1 MPRDEDTVD
10 RIFAG
15 NLDNLPPLSS
25 KVVRIFTSST
35 FTDML
40 MERNTL
46 MEYVYP
52 KIKEYCREK
61 HGLEYQ
67 VVDMRW
73 GVRDEMTDEHMTTAL
88 CMNELRGCQKY
99 SMGPNFIYFGA
110 QKYGYRPIPS
120 EIDTAEL
127 ELLREALVQMGNDVH
142 LLDKWYRKD
151 SNKVPA
157 ESVLLPIS
165 THLVHFLNKRQPK
178 LQARDAGIWWGT
190 LGKLQLMLRKAARAL
205 YQNDKFNEEEMHN
218 YRMAVTEREVR
229 NGCITMPDEYVKDH
243 VIIYTRILK
252 NINLQNLKRASA
264 FIDIMDRHVDQEAQD
279 FLTYY
284 RDVLAKNKMLDNK
297 GIYKR
302 YEIEWIGR
310 EGLAPETHDAYLKEF
325 INHFYKN
332 TLKLIDRAMRKED
345 NSPQGRIVTE
355 LLQHLHS
362 CKNNCDVFYGRES
375 ELERM
380 REYITASSSK
390 PFVLYGAGGSGKSA
404 LLSKTALMSR
414 QEWLLPSVPLLMC
427 RYCGTTP
434 NSTALGPLLKSI
446 CQQISYTFM
455 LPFEDIPDDT
465 VPVTAFLKELLKLAT
480 AEKPLLIFLD
490 SVDELTGSTDS
501 NKMSWL
507 PLKLP
512 PHCKIVVSCTYEDGN
527 PALMQDLTFLRQMF
541 EDDSQ
546 FLEVTALGS
555 ELAWNVMQLWMDNA
569 GRTLTNY
576 QWRTVANALN
586 SCSLPI
592 FSKLVFQ
599 EVCRWKSYTAPE
611 RTVLNSNVQDSVFQL
626 FQRVENKHGWMLVS
640 HALAYV
646 TASKNGVSEPEIED
660 FISLDDK
667 VLDDIYQYH
676 LPPTRRIPPLLWT
689 RVRSDLPGYLADS
702 EADGVCVI
710 NYYHKQF
717 KRAAKRRYFLDD
729 TDYLYFHSYMA
740 DYFLG
745 TYGGGI
751 LKPFRYTEIQKHTFN
766 LKSKDDSKDR
776 QVPAM
781 PLAYYNK
788 QGKRTRFNLRKF
800 TELPFQLVRCFRY
813 KDLYDNVL
821 FNYQWLYNKM
831 CALPLPEVLGD
842 FEDAIK
848 NIRPDPT
855 KTDTIHKEISLVAD
869 SLRLGGAILK
879 FYPGMLAAQL
889 VGRLLP
895 EIEDSDNIRNLLRQC
910 DDEGIKQNALVPT
923 YHCMHTPGGPLKYS
937 LEGHQFAIFAMKL
950 TSDNRYII
958 SVSNKFITFDVVTSD
973 LARQVYP
980 KVEGLMIGLELSSD
994 NKFAAA
1000 FTNNNQT
1007 ILLNTLI
1014 GEFFI
1019 IDNPLGAGETVQ
1031 GLVILDTNLVIYG
1044 QKTWSIFDLRGN
1056 FVKNNTYDGAG
1067 EILRLSM
1074 VDSLDNYSV
1083 TSWSGDTEQPTMTLQ
1098 TFRAN
1103 IPANPLQGHSAL
1115 ALNIKQSRAFI
1126 CGVGNTASHQVSC
1139 YVYKD
1144 GFWMRNNS
1152 FQDNEERILMLELSK
1167 SETWC
1172 MATLQNGFKLWEIET
1187 GKQVQLRLPAGVR
1200 NISKSHNQ
1208 SSSIVLSKN
1217 DILAVSGI
1225 RQEII
1230 VWDMKTGSLVKRLA
1244 AHFQRIVEIKS
1255 LVTGNENCVLTSSID
1270 RSIKVW
1276 NLDYIFEKEQH
1287 IDKHE
1292 LTIDSVSI
1300 STKAQIAVVVTR
1312 SCIGIWDF
1320 MTGKLKFK
1328 LANSAL
1334 GAIITQALVNEE
1346 GTHVVAAE
1354 SGELL
1359 YWDIRTKKVIFKDRQ
1374 EDIQQI
1380 FFYKNQTR
1388 CVVVSRSGS
1397 RGGFTALVVSR
1408 SFPGGEIQW
1417 QFKYEFAAFIKVVM
1431 SSDEHNIISYDAD
1444 KNKSTLNIFN
1454 MKTGNLVNFTIKY
1467 PAFKEVLKLV
1477 ALPDKPSVVAMI
1489 DVDKGNLI
1497 DISQKK
1503 FVKSIPFWDGTC
1515 SKDGRYGLYAPA
1527 TGGMEMLDLRTGKVC
1542 KTLIPKISE
1551 GIFDVMAVFNAT
1563 NEYVL
1568 YYHSGRKTIRAFRR
1582 KDGNMI
1588 ANFRVQADLKGM
1600 ETTADGRSVVLG
1612 MGDGSMTTLTIA
1624 DPTKSGITEYLKS
1637 LPSRNPE
1644 KASSGP
1650 VKCSRITNSSIYLQN
1665 GVEYPSPYN
1674 YSIYTDYL
1682 KALQQCIPPASP
1694 SL

>member
-1 MPRDEDTVD
+1 MPRDEATVD

-15 NLDNLPPLSS
+15 DLGDLPPLSS

-127 ELLREALVQMGNDVH
+127 ELLREALVSMGNDVT
-142 LLDKWYRKD
+142 LMDKWYRKD
-151 SNKVPA
+151 TNKVPP
-157 ESVLLPIS
+157 ESILLPIT

-190 LGKLQLMLRKAARAL
+190 LGKMQLMLRKAAKAL
-205 YQNDKFNEEEMHN
+205 HANDKFTEEEMHN

-229 NGCITMPDEYVKDH
+229 NGCITMPDNYVKDH
-243 VIIYTRILK
+243 VIIYTRILN

-264 FIDIMDRHVDQEAQD
+264 FIDIMDRHIDQEAQE
-279 FLTYY
+279 FLSYY
-284 RDVLAKNKMLDNK
+284 RDVLAKNKMLNNK

-310 EGLAPETHDAYLKEF
+310 EGLANETHDSYLKEF

-332 TLKLIDRAMRKED
+332 VLKLIDRAMRKED
-345 NSPQGRIVTE
+345 NSPQGKIVTE

-362 CKNNCDVFYGRES
+362 CKNNCDVFYGRDE
-375 ELERM
+375 ELVRLK
-380 REYITASSSK
+380 EYITGPSTK

-404 LLSKTALMSR
+404 LLSKTALQSLK
-414 QEWLLPSVPLLMC
+414 EWLPPAVPLLMC

-446 CQQISYTFM
+446 CQQISYTYM
-455 LPFEDIPDDT
+455 LPFENIPDDT
-465 VPVTAFLKELLKLAT
+465 VPVTAFLKELLKMANK
-480 AEKPLLIFLD
+480 ERPLLIFLD
-490 SVDELTGSTDS
+490 SVDELTGSQDS

-507 PLKLP
+507 PLKIP
-512 PHCKIVVSCTYEDGN
+512 PHCKIVVSCTYEEGN
-527 PALMQDLTFLRQMF
+527 PALMQDVNFLRQLF
-541 EDDSQ
+541 EDDNQ
-546 FLEVTALGS
+546 FLEVTALGT
-555 ELAWNVMQLWMDNA
+555 ELSWTVMKLWMASA
-569 GRTLTNY
+569 GRSLNNF
-576 QWRTVANALN
+576 QWRVVANALDQ
-586 SCSLPI
+586 CTLPI
-592 FSKLVFQ
+592 FCKLVFQ
-599 EVCRWKSYTAPE
+599 EVCRWKSYSAPAK
-611 RTVLNSNVQDSVFQL
+611 TVLMTNVQDSVFQL

-717 KRAAKRRYFLDD
+717 KHAAKKRYFLDD
-729 TDYLYFHSYMA
+729 TDYLYFHSYMS

-751 LKPFRYTEIQKHTFN
+751 LKPFRYTEIQKHTFH
-766 LKSKDDSKDR
+766 LKSKDDNKDR

-788 QGKRTRFNLRKF
+788 QGKLTRYNLRKF

-821 FNYQWLYNKM
+821 FNYQWLYHKM
-831 CALPLPEVLGD
+831 CALPLPEVLCD
-842 FEDAIK
+842 FEDAAQ
-848 NIRPDPT
+848 NIRLDT
-855 KTDTIHKEISLVAD
+855 KKEDNIQKEINLVAD

-889 VGRLLP
+889 IGRLLP
-895 EIEDSDNIRNLLRQC
+895 EIKDSDNIRNLLRQC
-910 DDEGIKQNALVPT
+910 DEEGTKENALIPA

-958 SVSNKFITFDVVTSD
+958 SCSNKFITFDVVTSD

-980 KVEGLMIGLELSSD
+980 KVEGLMIGLELSPD

-1000 FTNNNQT
+1000 YTNNNTT

-1014 GEFFI
+1014 SEFFI
-1019 IDNPLGAGETVQ
+1019 VPSPLGPGEPVE
-1031 GLVILDTNLVIYG
+1031 GLVLLDTSLIIYG
-1044 QKTWSIFDLRGN
+1044 QQSWAVFDLKGN
-1056 FVKNNTYDGAG
+1056 LQSKKEFTEEGQQ
-1067 EILRLSM
+1067 ILTLKM
-1074 VDSLDNYSV
+1074 VETLDNYSV
-1083 TSWSGDTEQPTMTLQ
+1083 ISWTGDKEKPEMALQ
-1098 TFRAN
+1098 TYKSGLAVN
-1103 IPANPLQGHSAL
+1103 TLKGHSAITM
-1115 ALNIKQSRAFI
+1115 NEKQTKAFF
-1126 CGVGNTASHQVSC
+1126 CQTPGSYTVSIHE
-1139 YVYKD
+1139 YRD
-1144 GFWMRNNS
+1144 GFWKR
-1152 FQDNEERILMLELSK
+1152 ERDFETCDVEILMLELSK
-1167 SETWC
+1167 NEKWC
-1172 MATLQNGFKLWEIET
+1172 CATILNGFRLWSIYEEKCIALKL
-1187 GKQVQLRLPAGVR
+1187 PNGVR
-1200 NISKSHNQ
+1200 NISKKFNNSNN
-1208 SSSIVLSKN
+1208 IILSAGDK
-1217 DILAVSGI
+1217 LAVSGI

-1230 VWDMKTGSLVKRLA
+1230 VWDMDTGCLVKRLI

-1255 LVTGNENCVLTSSID
+1255 LVTETENAVLTSSID

-1276 NLDYIFEKEQH
+1276 NLDYIFEKEHH

-1292 LTIDSVSI
+1292 LTIDSLSI
-1300 STKAQIAVVVTR
+1300 STSAQLAVVVTR

-1320 MTGKLKFK
+1320 MTGKLKYK
-1328 LANSAL
+1328 LANSVL
-1334 GAIITQALVNEE
+1334 GAIITHALVNEA
-1346 GTHVVAAE
+1346 GTYIVAAE
-1354 SGELL
+1354 SGDLL
-1359 YWDIRTKKVIFKDRQ
+1359 YWDMATRKVVHQ
-1374 EDIQQI
+1374 EKQENIQQI
-1380 FFYKNQTR
+1380 FYYKNQSR
-1388 CVVVSRSGS
+1388 CVVVSKKGSKGNESG
-1397 RGGFTALVVSR
+1397 LCVSR
-1408 SFPGGEIQW
+1408 SVPEGTKQWEFEFP
-1417 QFKYEFAAFIKVVM
+1417 FVTFIKVVM
-1431 SSDEHNIISYDAD
+1431 TSDEHQLVCYDAD
-1444 KNKSTLNIFN
+1444 KQKPNLYIHS
-1454 MKTGNLVNFTIKY
+1454 MKNGSLIHKLSVRYTG
-1467 PAFKEVLKLV
+1467 FKEVLKMV
-1477 ALPDKPSVVAMI
+1477 PLPDKPSVVALI
-1489 DVDKGNLI
+1489 DVEKGNLM
-1497 DISQKK
+1497 DLSQKRII
-1503 FVKSIPFWDGTC
+1503 KSIPFWDGTC

-1527 TGGMEMLDLRTGKVC
+1527 TGGMEMLDLRTGRVC
-1542 KTLIPKISE
+1542 KTLIPKVAE

-1563 NEYVL
+1563 MEYVL

-1582 KDGNMI
+1582 KDGKMI

-1600 ETTADGRSVVLG
+1600 ETTTDGRSVVLG

-1624 DPTKSGITEYLKS
+1624 DPEIPGIADFLNS

-1644 KASSGP
+1644 GSKSGERAGP
-1650 VKCSRITNSSIYLQN
+1650 YLQN
-1665 GVEYPSPYN
+1665 GVEYPSPYD

-1682 KALQQCIPPASP
+1682 RSLQQCIPPAKAP
-1694 SL
+1694 ADV